1 MTKPAHHLAVTSL
14 HFISGIDLPWEDRNF
29 QSPDDFARPLDVI
42 IQGSDGASDY
52 GNKYGESEVTA
63 CWRPFCLWNFPIFLI
78 FLFSP
83 FFSAT
88 PELSL
93 SFVSKQASFKGSAN
107 TADQAIR

>member
-1 MTKPAHHLAVTSL
+1 MTQPAHHLAVTSL
-14 HFISGIDLPWEDRNF
+14 HFISGVDLPWEDKKF
-29 QSPDDFARPLDVI
+29 QYPDNFARPLDVI

-63 CWRPFCLWNFPIFLI
+63 CWRPFCLWNFANSKY
-78 FLFSP
+78 FSP

-88 PELSL
+88 AELSL